1 MQSPPDPRASFDL
14 RRATLLGLALLF
26 AAALFILLQFPPN
39 HDVAWFLYAAGRVL
53 EGDVLYRDVV
63 DMNAPA
69 AIWLSAIPEGLA
81 RLTGA
86 WPATMHRL
94 FVVGLAAGS
103 LSIFGRVLRAWL
115 PADRGAWGAVLV
127 ATAYLLLVAPVLEF
141 GQRDHIAV
149 ILALPYLA
157 LLAER
162 LRRAGASGPDDVA
175 LPRAALVA
183 AGIMGGI
190 GFMLKPVF
198 GLAWL
203 LPELLVA
210 MRLGLRAL
218 RRPETIALLTT
229 FVVYCIAVLLF
240 ARGYFF
246 IARLGAASYSEYSS
260 TSTWELLLLR
270 RAQFPLMAFAIW
282 IAARGFSRLRDL
294 GDVLALAALGFYLAV
309 LIQRKGWE
317 YHWIPATTLA
327 SVVML
332 LALTAAFTAPA
343 GERASRRAEAMPLL
357 AAMLLALGLTAAT
370 VSLPAAQR
378 EVMRGGAF
386 QFDGLMRSAARHAG
400 DGPIAAL
407 STNTLAVFPLV
418 NYTGLEYG
426 LRFNTLW
433 LLNGAYAPNPPGQPF
448 RYHQPANMEEPERY
462 QFEAV
467 VEDLT
472 TNQPTMLIVDRT
484 PPGYVLNGFD
494 YLEYFGQDERFARLL
509 SGYREVEPVERYRV
523 FVREATG
530 N

>member
-1 MQSPPDPRASFDL
+1 MQSPPEPPATFDL
-14 RRATLLGLALLF
+14 RRATLLALAILF
-26 AAALFILLQFPPN
+26 AAALFVLLQFPPN

-94 FVVGLAAGS
+94 FVVALTACSLA
-103 LSIFGRVLRAWL
+103 LFGRTLRSWL

-127 ATAYLLLVAPVLEF
+127 ATAFLVLVAPALEF

-157 LLAER
+157 LSAER
-162 LRRAGASGPDDVA
+162 LRRADGTGAEGVA
-175 LPRAALVA
+175 LPHAWLVA
-183 AGIMGGI
+183 AGILAGV

-203 LPELLVA
+203 LPELFVT
-210 MRLGLRAL
+210 MRLGVRAL
-218 RRPETIALLTT
+218 RRPETIALLAT
-229 FVVYCIAVLLF
+229 FVVYALAVALF

-270 RAQFPLMAFAIW
+270 RAQFPLMAFAVW
-282 IAARGFSRLRDL
+282 LAARGFSRLRDL
-294 GDVLALAALGFYLAV
+294 GDVLALGALGFYLAV
-309 LIQRKGWE
+309 LVQRKGWE
-317 YHWIPATTLA
+317 YHWIPASTLA
-327 SVVML
+327 SVVVL
-332 LALTAAFTAPA
+332 IALASAFTTPA
-343 GERASRRAEAMPLL
+343 GERATPRAEVMPLV
-357 AAMLLALGLTAAT
+357 AAILLTLGLTAAT
-370 VSLPAAQR
+370 ASLPAAQR

-400 DGPIAAL
+400 NGPIAAL
-407 STNTLAVFPLV
+407 STNTLAAFPLV
-418 NYTGLEYG
+418 NYTGLEWG

-433 LLNGAYAPNPPGQPF
+433 LLNGAYPPNPPGQPF
-448 RYHQPANMEEPERY
+448 RYHEPARMEAPERY
-462 QFEAV
+462 QFDAV
-467 VEDLT
+467 IEDLT
-472 TNQPTMLIVDRT
+472 TNPPTMLIVDRT

-494 YLEYFGQDERFARLL
+494 YLEYFGQDERFERLM

-523 FVREATG
+523 FIRGGTAE
-530 N
+530 